1 MSKNHFAKK
10 IAPVVSMSS
19 QEVAALRDALDH
31 MAMLEV
37 ATLKSKYG
45 GFVTQDGCN
54 LILKIP
60 LGQRLDVISLSE
72 ASREQSA

>member
-1 MSKNHFAKK
+1 MSKKHFKQK
-10 IAPVVSMSS
+10 IAPVVNMSN
-19 QEVAALRDALDH
+19 QEVSTLRDALDH
-31 MAMLEV
+31 MVMLEV

-60 LGQRLDVISLSE
+60 LGQQLDVISLSGL
-72 ASREQSA
+72 SREQNA